1 VQALELILVLL
12 AATAG
17 LRLLAD
23 RLVVPP
29 PVLLVFGGALLAL
42 VPRLPRLALSPEVV
56 FLIFVP
62 PLLYFAAFTTSW
74 RDFRDNLRPIGLL
87 AVGLV
92 LATMT
97 AIAAVAHSLAPELT
111 WPAAFVLGAIVS
123 PPDPVSVTAVTQRL
137 GIPRDIITILE
148 GEGLLNDAT
157 ALVAYRMAVAAV
169 VVGGFSI
176 GQASLR
182 FFWAAAA
189 GIGVGLLAG
198 WATMWVREK
207 VRDIPVVVN
216 TVSILTPFVAYIPA
230 EKIGASGV
238 LSVVAAGLYI
248 GRWNPRVVTAQT
260 RTQGVAV
267 WQMVVFLLEGLVFIL
282 IGLELPLVIDALRT
296 YSLRTILVL
305 ALSVSGTA
313 ILVRLIWVFPSAY
326 LGNVLRRV
334 FGSKVKPPRWRGVA
348 FVGWAGLRGGDSLV
362 IALSVPLTVASGKP
376 FPGRNLIL
384 FLTFAVIFVTLV
396 LQGLSLKAVIRLLG
410 LKPDPRVAEEEVTA
424 QARMAEA
431 GLQALRAF
439 QAEDL
444 PAREAVRALEEKHRH
459 RSHRY
464 NARLRGE
471 RHDRDEA
478 RTEAYRR
485 LRLGMIG
492 AERAALLKMRDEDE
506 ISDEVMRDLQNGLDL
521 EQVLLESPEG
531 AQKALDGALP
541 PAGSGEAARGE
552 SR

>member
-1 VQALELILVLL
+1 MPALELILVLL
-12 AATAG
+12 AATAA

-23 RLVVPP
+23 RLVLPP
-29 PVLLVFGGALLAL
+29 PVLLVLGGAVLAV
-42 VPRLPRLALSPEVV
+42 VPGLPRLSLSPAVV
-56 FLIFVP
+56 FLVFVP
-62 PLLYFAAFTTSW
+62 PILYLTAFETSW
-74 RDFRDNLRPIGLL
+74 RDFRNNLRPISFL

-92 LATMT
+92 LATMA
-97 AIAAVAHSLAPELT
+97 AIAAVAHALAPELT

-137 GIPRDIITILE
+137 GIPRDIVTILE

-169 VVGGFSI
+169 VAGGFSL

-182 FFWAAAA
+182 FLWAAAA
-189 GIGVGLLAG
+189 GIGVGLAAG
-198 WATMWVREK
+198 WATIWIREK
-207 VRDIPVVVN
+207 VGDTPVVAN
-216 TVSILTPFVAYIPA
+216 TVSILTPFIAYLPA

-238 LSVVAAGLYI
+238 LSVVAAGLYV
-248 GRWNPRVVTAQT
+248 GRWNPRVVTPQT

-267 WQMVVFLLEGLVFIL
+267 WQMIVFLLEGLVFIL
-282 IGLELPLVIDALRT
+282 IGLELPLVLDALRT
-296 YSLRTILVL
+296 YPPRSLLLL
-305 ALSVSGTA
+305 ALAVSGTA
-313 ILVRLIWVFPSAY
+313 ILVRLIWVFPSVY
-326 LGNVLRRV
+326 LSNAIRRV
-334 FGSKVKPPRWRGVA
+334 FGLEERHFRWRGVA

-362 IALSVPLTVASGKP
+362 IALSVPLTVASGRP
-376 FPGRNLIL
+376 FPGRDLIL

-410 LKPDPRVAEEEVTA
+410 LKPDPRVAEEEVRA

-431 GLQALRAF
+431 GLEALRA
-439 QAEDL
+439 L
-444 PAREAVRALEEKHRH
+444 PAGDPAAREAVRALEEKHRH

-464 NARLRGE
+464 SARLRGE

-485 LRLGMIG
+485 LRLGMID
-492 AERAALLKMRDEDE
+492 AERQALLKLRDDDE
-506 ISDEVMRDLQNGLDL
+506 ISDEVMRDLQSGLDL
-521 EQVLLESPEG
+521 EQVLLESPEA
-531 AQKALDGALP
+531 AQRAMEGVVP
-541 PAGSGEAARGE
+541 PAGSEEAAREE